1 MTVRHTHIGVQRG
14 KHGKA
19 QRQRALAEAATAVFA
34 EHGYDAAT
42 TREIAERAGCSEGLI
57 HRYFNGKRGLLLWI
71 LENKA
76 ADVTGKLAAALPDRE
91 TVEEE
96 IEQLLMYPLDAMWA
110 DRDFMRV
117 TVSRSVIDPE
127 IGHVIGHHLNNARV
141 QLIAEKLRR
150 HQRAGRVRADADIDA
165 IAHGI
170 AGMNLTCGFFAQV
183 VFGMDREEVRR
194 HARGI
199 AENITRGLQPET
211 EASTTFTEAT
221 A

>member
-1 MTVRHTHIGVQRG
+1 MTLLHSHVGVQRG

-19 QRQRALAEAATAVFA
+19 QRQQALADAATAIFA

-57 HRYFNGKRGLLLWI
+57 HRYFQGKRGLLVWI

-76 ADVTGKLAAALPDRE
+76 ADVSGKLAAALPDRE
-91 TVEEE
+91 TLAEEVV
-96 IEQLLMYPLDAMWA
+96 QLLTFPLDAMWD

-117 TVSRSVIDPE
+117 TVQRSVIDPE

-141 QLIAEKLRR
+141 ELISEKLRR
-150 HQRAGRVRADADIDA
+150 HQAAGRVRADADVRA

-183 VFGMDREEVRR
+183 IFAMDRDEVRGY
-194 HARGI
+194 AQGI
-199 AENITRGLQPET
+199 AEIITRGLKPDTEGPTT
-211 EASTTFTEAT
+211 EARP
-221 A
+221 

>member
-1 MTVRHTHIGVQRG
+1 VTTLHTHASVQRG

-19 QRQRALAEAATAVFA
+19 ERQRALVEAATAVFA

-57 HRYFNGKRGLLLWI
+57 HRYFQGKRGLLLWI

-76 ADVTGKLAAALPDRE
+76 AEVAGRLEAAIPDRD

-96 IEQLLMYPLDAMWA
+96 VEQLLMYPLETMWE

-117 TVSRSVIDPE
+117 TVSRCVIDPE

-150 HQRAGRVRADADIDA
+150 HQRAGRIRADADLDA

-170 AGMNLTCGFFAQV
+170 AGMNLTCGFFGQV
-183 VFGMDREEVRR
+183 VFAMDRAEIRR
-194 HARGI
+194 IGHGI
-199 AENITRGLQPET
+199 APIITRGLKPDSAACTTT
-211 EASTTFTEAT
+211 EA
-221 A
+221 

>member
-1 MTVRHTHIGVQRG
+1 MTLLHSHSGVQRG

-19 QRQRALAEAATAVFA
+19 ERQRALAEAATAVFA

-76 ADVTGKLAAALPDRE
+76 ADVSAKLAAALPDRE

-96 IEQLLMYPLDAMWA
+96 VEQLLTFPLDAMWQ

-117 TVSRSVIDPE
+117 SVSRSVIDPE

-141 QLIAEKLRR
+141 QLIAEKLQR
-150 HQRAGRVRADADIDA
+150 HQRAGRVRADADIYA

-170 AGMNLTCGFFAQV
+170 AGMNMTCGFFAQV
-183 VFGMDREEVRR
+183 IFAMDRDEVRA

-199 AENITRGLQPET
+199 AEIITRGLKPDDESPST
-211 EASTTFTEAT
+211 EVRA
-221 A
+221 